1 MKRFVIGIGFCLLSI
16 TLQAQ
21 DNMGKEKNDSI
32 IGQHHMIDSLGMDS
46 IAQALPEVMVKGE
59 RPHRKGKR

>member
-46 IAQALPEVMVKGE
+46 I
-59 RPHRKGKR
+59 HRHCPK